1 MLKIVK
7 TPWYSYSTGKI
18 PKGCELCVQGKK
30 MVLFITGICVQKCF
44 YCPISEKK
52 YGCDVVFA
60 NEFKIKDA
68 KNPIEMFE
76 ESKLTEAEGAGI
88 TGGDPLINV
97 ERCCNYIKRLKKSYG
112 TNFHIHLY
120 TPLKLVSDEKL
131 KKLYEA
137 GLDEIRFHPNLDDE
151 SLWRRIELASKYDW
165 DIGIEIPVIPGYE
178 KKIKKM
184 IDFVSGKVQFI
195 NLNELELSDTSSKHY
210 KLSDMGFKTKNKNS
224 YAVKGSEEL
233 GKKILEYTSKK
244 SLNGHLCTAK
254 LKDSIQVTRRLT
266 IRAKNM
272 ALPFDTKTEDGT
284 LIRGC
289 VYLKELTPC
298 FSYREVLKKI
308 DKNDF
313 VKKLLKIK
321 EELIKKLSVSK
332 EDIVVDKVKFRLL
345 MPSKL
350 VQKNSSKIKKRGL
363 VPAIV
368 EETPTEDSLEIEVE
382 FV

>member
-1 MLKIVK
+1 M
-7 TPWYSYSTGKI
+7 
-18 PKGCELCVQGKK
+18 
-30 MVLFITGICVQKCF
+30 
-44 YCPISEKK
+44 
-52 YGCDVVFA
+52 
-60 NEFKIKDA
+60 
-68 KNPIEMFE
+68 
-76 ESKLTEAEGAGI
+76 
-88 TGGDPLINV
+88 
-97 ERCCNYIKRLKKSYG
+97 KKSYG